1 MRKPPVIRS
10 LLMLGLLLP
19 VLATAAELYRY
30 VDDRGVVVLDRHGVP
45 PQHIGRGYQVLNE
58 QGRVIREVPPAPTA
72 EEFQRLQADRAR
84 ASADAQLLR
93 LYASVEDVERAEA
106 RRLAE
111 LDSIIGL
118 TQGNLQALR
127 SQQRNL
133 QKQAA
138 DHGRAGRGVPE
149 NLLAQIAN
157 MEQEQASLQRDLKRY
172 ETVRAEAQISF
183 AGDRQRIA
191 ELLGK
196 TP

>member
-10 LLMLGLLLP
+10 LLMLGLLWP

-72 EEFQRLQADRAR
+72 EEFQRLQADKAR

-138 DHGRAGRGVPE
+138 DHERAGRGVPE

>member
-58 QGRVIREVPPAPTA
+58 QGRVIREVPPGPTA

-138 DHGRAGRGVPE
+138 DHERAGRGVPE